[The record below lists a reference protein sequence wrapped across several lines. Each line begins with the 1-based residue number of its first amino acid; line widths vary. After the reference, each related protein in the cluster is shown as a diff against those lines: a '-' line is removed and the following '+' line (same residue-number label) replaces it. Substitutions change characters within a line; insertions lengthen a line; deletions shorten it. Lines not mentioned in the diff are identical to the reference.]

1 MSDFKKLL
9 KHKGVIFY
17 IAVAVLL
24 VGAYFLIP
32 AFKEQVNIA
41 FEVLTGKD
49 DDRIQKWVA
58 TFGFFGPIVIIIAMM
73 LQMFLFV
80 VPNILLMMIAIVSY
94 GPFWGAVISFVG
106 VFASSTL
113 GYFVGS
119 RLSRVTLSKFVSIK
133 NQEKIAGF
141 IRDYGV
147 GSIITTR
154 LCSFSNDSLS
164 IVAGV
169 LKMEYK
175 KYIGATMLGITPLIV
190 LLAIFGN
197 NEKIEVA
204 LIWVTV
210 VSLSMLIFYIL
221 LDKRRKRRR
230 SLQQSSSK
238 NGHLASKTIRK
249 PSKQSIQYK
258 TDAAK

>member
-1 MSDFKKLL
+1 MEEFKKFL
-9 KHKGVIFY
+9 KHKAVISY
-17 IAVAVLL
+17 IGLAVVL
-24 VGAYFLIP
+24 VSSYFLIP
-32 AFKEQVNIA
+32 AFQEQVNIA
-41 FEVLTGKD
+41 FEVLTGED
-49 DDRIQKWVA
+49 DDRIQKWVE
-58 TFGFFGPIVIIIAMM
+58 TFGFFGPVVIIVAMM

-94 GPFWGAVISFVG
+94 GPVWGGIISFVG

-119 RLSRVTLSKFVSIK
+119 KLSRVTLAKFVSIK
-133 NQEKIAGF
+133 NQEKIADF

-169 LKMEYK
+169 LKMQYK
-175 KYIGATMLGITPLIV
+175 KYIAATMLGISPLIV

-197 NEKIEVA
+197 NEKIEIA
-204 LIWVTV
+204 LIWVTIG
-210 VSLSMLIFYIL
+210 SLAMLVFYIL
-221 LDKRRKRRR
+221 FDKRRKKKR
-230 SLQQSSSK
+230 SLQQPQIKNNRASSAQLSK
-238 NGHLASKTIRK
+238 STKQNIRLKTNM
-249 PSKQSIQYK
+249 
-258 TDAAK
+258 AK